1 MAIEN
6 PFMVPRKLDG
16 TVPDVTHRRGW
27 ADAAEPTRLTRF
39 AEVGARMINRALDQM
54 GAKADEQ
61 YGTDQIPLNE
71 VEQSLIEM
79 SKGTIDLEAEA
90 GVFGVNEVLAERL
103 ETFKQSMA
111 PHMPME
117 LTPLDAE
124 LSGPQ
129 AGGA

>member
-16 TVPDVTHRRGW
+16 SVPDVTHRRGW

-39 AEVGARMINRALDQM
+39 AEVGMRMINRKLAEL
-54 GAKADEQ
+54 GTKADDQ

-71 VEQSLIEM
+71 VEQQMVEM
-79 SKGTIDLEAEA
+79 SKGTSDLEAEA
-90 GVFGVNEVLAERL
+90 GVFGVDQVLEERL
-103 ETFKQSMA
+103 ATFKQGMA

-117 LTPLDAE
+117 LTPLDE
-124 LSGPQ
+124 EMP
-129 AGGA
+129 GG